1 MTHPFLPDRPV
12 DEQRSHAELA
22 RGGIP
27 LRAQRRIHELHH
39 SARPITTSTLST
51 SETVVARATGLTPI
65 SQVMGSSVFHVGFR
79 GFATWAGG
87 ELVPLTAAYDR
98 ARALALSRMQQEGAA
113 ARRALVIDTRFLGR
127 GYAWGED
134 LIEFTAVG
142 TAVRIDGQPPP
153 PLPALTLLTAD
164 ELYKLHR
171 AGYWPVAIAMGNCFF
186 YARHADCVSEG
197 QLVLL
202 RAPRP
207 HERLAGGARS
217 RGAPLRA
224 FAAHFG
230 AHGVVG
236 VKVERNARDHEY
248 ESNDRSHTAFS
259 LDLVVMGT
267 AVVRRGDGPH
277 KGAEPLPARP
287 SSSISAIGPVRYGKH
302 GVGKSWPTKPSPGPA
317 PGAPQH
323 AAERIQRMRGA
334 QGQRFFTSDLSVKE
348 FLLVREAGFECA
360 GS

>member
-1 MTHPFLPDRPV
+1 MPHPFLPDRPV
-12 DEQRSHAELA
+12 DDARSHAELA

-27 LRAQRRIHELHH
+27 LRAQRRIHELHA

-87 ELVPLTAAYDR
+87 ELVPLTTAYDR
-98 ARALALSRMQQEGAA
+98 ARALALSRMQQEAQLLGAH
-113 ARRALVIDTRFLGR
+113 LVIDTRFLGR

-153 PLPALTLLTAD
+153 ALPVLTLLTAD

-197 QLVLL
+197 SWFSSELPVHTNASQVA
-202 RAPRP
+202 RD
-207 HERLAGGARS
+207 LAVHRF
-217 RGAPLRA
+217 RA

-236 VKVERNARDHEY
+236 VKVQRNARDHEY
-248 ESNDRSHTAFS
+248 ESNNTSHTAFS

-267 AVVRRGDGPH
+267 AVVRRGN
-277 KGAEPLPARP
+277 AEPPPRP
-287 SSSISAIGPVRYGKH
+287 PVTVDLRDRPVRYGKH
-302 GVGKSWPTKPSPGPA
+302 G
-317 PGAPQH
+317 
-323 AAERIQRMRGA
+323 
-334 QGQRFFTSDLSVKE
+334 
-348 FLLVREAGFECA
+348 
-360 GS
+360 